1 MDGGYSP
8 MMSTRYVPWRM
19 RGCKLKKPGLWQ
31 SPQKRTPRP
40 DRSTL
45 PTMVLNGQIG
55 GLPGLS
61 LPRDKV
67 LQAACQ
73 SGRIPHNPD
82 NILILNIIKIP
93 LRQSHQG
100 DPY

>member
-31 SPQKRTPRP
+31 RPQKRTPRP

-61 LPRDKV
+61 LPRINYCRRH
-67 LQAACQ
+67 A
-73 SGRIPHNPD
+73 NPD
-82 NILILNIIKIP
+82 ARLKTQIKT
-93 LRQSHQG
+93 
-100 DPY
+100 